1 MTIIASWKKNIWKS
15 CLTKKKLYQS
25 AKYNLDKIET
35 TISLKVSDS
44 LDKYKY
50 LTLEVVILPVQ
61 QLIIQQKDFKISP

>member
-1 MTIIASWKKNIWKS
+1 M
-15 CLTKKKLYQS
+15 YQS

>member
-1 MTIIASWKKNIWKS
+1 MKKEHLEKLLN
-15 CLTKKKLYQS
+15 KKKIVS
-25 AKYNLDKIET
+25 KCKKNLDKIET